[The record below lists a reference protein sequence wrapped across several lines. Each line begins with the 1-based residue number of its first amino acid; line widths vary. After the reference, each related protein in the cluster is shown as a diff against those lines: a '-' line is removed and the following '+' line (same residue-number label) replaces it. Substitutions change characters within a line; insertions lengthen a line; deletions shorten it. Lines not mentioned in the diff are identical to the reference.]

1 MNNTDNKKRVFINY
15 SNHPSA
21 MWSAAQ
27 RSAAEEYGEIVD
39 LEFRKISSTDGKEDI
54 RRQAQEEFQRI
65 MERHPGAVM
74 CQGEFT
80 LTYALVQML
89 QQAGIPVLVACS
101 ERSAE
106 EHLDEHGNSVKTS
119 LFRFVRFREYP
130 RMIRNEVG

>member
-1 MNNTDNKKRVFINY
+1 MNNTDNKKAVFINY

-21 MWSAAQ
+21 MWSTAQ

-39 LEFRKISSTDGKEDI
+39 LEFRRISSTDGKEDI

-65 MERHPGAVM
+65 MERHPVAVM

-80 LTYALVQML
+80 MTYALVQML

-106 EHLDEHGNSVKTS
+106 EHLDEKGNSVKIS